1 VKSKEASPFFIFVGS
16 SVFRNAF
23 WALLFFS
30 ATLQHAK
37 AQNQPNPSIEERLT
51 KIEAQL
57 SQQQTDTTAED
68 EELTKLK
75 LELQLPPQLGSL
87 FTGLGPAISRVYT
100 SKRPLSIGA
109 YGEFSYSAIQ
119 GGERITNVTRFNPV
133 VGFRFSN
140 TLIFNSALSFQN
152 GGAVEGEGAA
162 RVEFAYLDF
171 LLGPET
177 GIRVGNILVPFG
189 LTNLRPEPLL
199 FPMVQ
204 RPRAEMRI
212 VPTTWHENG
221 VLGFGKLGNVLIQG
235 GVLNSTDA
243 TRYDANSWIRSGR
256 QNGANARAD
265 DSAFV
270 LRVENL
276 GDETSVGGSFYVG
289 NSAQGAAALGRAQV
303 LLGSLHGEFRAD
315 RFSGRAMIVE
325 GRLSDTDKIAA
336 VTNQPVGAKVQGGY
350 ALLSYDLLPRIS
362 PFARS
367 LVNSPPPPG
376 WRELPIFV
384 SYEHENLQTEPT
396 VGRSRIETAEHKTW
410 TFGANYKPHPQVV
423 FKGDFAYRTL
433 GETETE
439 RVVELGLGFVF

>member
-1 VKSKEASPFFIFVGS
+1 MKSHATSPFSILTAA
-16 SVFRNAF
+16 SVLKSAG
-23 WALLFFS
+23 WILLFFGFAAENVQAQTP
-30 ATLQHAK
+30 AT
-37 AQNQPNPSIEERLT
+37 PTIEERLT

-57 SQQQTDTTAED
+57 SQQQTDTTSED

-87 FTGLGPAISRVYT
+87 FTGLGPAISRVYS

-109 YGEFSYSAIQ
+109 YGEFSYSAVQ
-119 GGERITNVTRFNPV
+119 GGDRITNLTRFNPV
-133 VGFRFSN
+133 IGFRFSN

-171 LLGPET
+171 LMGPET
-177 GIRVGNILVPFG
+177 GIRVGNVLVPFG

-199 FPMVQ
+199 FPTVQ
-204 RPRAEMRI
+204 RPRAETRI
-212 VPTTWHENG
+212 VPSTWHENG
-221 VLGFGKLGNVLIQG
+221 VLGFGKIGNVLIQG
-235 GVLNSTDA
+235 GVVNSTDA
-243 TRYDANSWIRSGR
+243 ARYDANTWIRSGR

-265 DSAFV
+265 DPAFV

-276 GDETSVGGSFYVG
+276 GDEASVGGSFYVG

-303 LLGSLHGEFRAD
+303 LLGSLHAEFRAD

-325 GRLSDTDKIAA
+325 GRLSDTEKIAA
-336 VTNQPVGAKVQGGY
+336 VTNQPVAAKVQGGY
-350 ALLSYDLLPRIS
+350 AILSYDLLPRIS

-376 WRELPIFV
+376 WRELPLFV
-384 SYEHENLQTEPT
+384 SYEQENLQTEPAT
-396 VGRSRIETAEHKTW
+396 GRTRLETAEHRTW

-433 GETETE
+433 GESETE